1 MGYFLNCSY
10 GLVPE
15 TSIGGFMNILVSHTK
30 LCFLR
35 KSVLEYKELYFW
47 IVALIA
53 VFLLSDIKA
62 AENNLQL
69 SELPKPILQRIGY
82 EFGDISN
89 VKQVEM
95 LPSPKKSYDVG
106 SIGRKL
112 TADEWRA
119 SQAWEALAGYN
130 MAKVARFRGMNAMVW
145 CTLRGGGNSV
155 TYMKP
160 LIDFYDHAKLAFY
173 TFRQAIQLVFPC
185 SKGVDVVYGPEDK
198 IQPVIMNLRKPRK
211 VDLFIRIKNLQGN
224 LIEEKSYRSIKLT
237 NDRQPTVL
245 PAFKPN
251 VPSEGYYA
259 VEYEVVENK
268 HSIGRTFEFKYFS
281 KDSRANG
288 ETDFHGKTEVFN
300 TDQRVEFLNRYAD
313 YATRYFNDPNLDT
326 RIVTDAEVQDAMAK
340 FKPMPLPT
348 IRKHIALNNGWT
360 WLALREG
367 EPMQNKNSLLEWKQ
381 MPGVNLQDGHL
392 TIVKDEVTFTK
403 TFNPQTWRFFIQW
416 RARTPAKSPLTF
428 ILGDNNTPIITV
440 EFRKNGQLFCHAGGD
455 EHSIGSYQPKKWH
468 TFRVEVDLHPAYK
481 SFSLIVD
488 GKRKVYAA
496 PIVKA
501 ADSRVIIN
509 TFTVK
514 GSSNA
519 QLDDLWGVGYELA
532 SDLRNGTYTIAT
544 FVDQNFEIKPAIRG
558 WTKWEYDTRGWSQ
571 NGQLPLVIG
580 SERNRGRDLYMRRTV
595 KVGDFQKAFL
605 NIEALDPGGEIY
617 LNGKLVAK
625 LNRRPRRLD
634 VSAFLRRNANNLL
647 AVKVNHVPD
656 GYFKPDGHTSSDLL
670 FGWFAARMSLDLTT
684 ASHIENV
691 FVSTKTISKSS
702 ATTIVSVEVVND
714 SENAFNG
721 EIEVRFTPWYPK
733 EVNIASAKARFPIK
747 IKAGSHTRIERSVI
761 VPEPK
766 LWTCDTPNLYKV
778 TISLI
783 SSEGKS
789 IDDYVVTTGIRT
801 VRHENG
807 MFLLNGKPEMLNGAT
822 VMQFPAPLEEMSTW
836 HRCLPEEWIVKHILL
851 AKAASMNTLRMHTP
865 SCAYSDP
872 RFAEYGDQLG
882 IMFIWV
888 PTGWNRKDWA
898 EGGFSSGPKLSL
910 DEQVAEYITDMK
922 QVLNHP
928 SIVMWEIFNEGVP
941 KERRDMLL
949 AAFYPEIYKT
959 DKTRLISFL
968 KEYKSNKP
976 GLINS
981 VQYDVLGYG
990 NAWTKLREDAKKPRS
1005 DEYAVEFA
1013 EVAGQANWDLV
1024 KCKPWYRIHSYEW
1037 GTNLYKVTGIDPRTG
1052 KLRTVIIPEDEPP
1065 LY

>member
-440 EFRKNGQLFCHAGGD
+440 EFRKNGQLFCHAGGN

-595 KVGDFQKAFL
+595 KVGD
-605 NIEALDPGGEIY
+605 
-617 LNGKLVAK
+617 KLVAK

-783 SSEGKS
+783 S
-789 IDDYVVTTGIRT
+789 
-801 VRHENG
+801 

-976 GLINS
+976 GL
-981 VQYDVLGYG
+981 
-990 NAWTKLREDAKKPRS
+990 K
-1005 DEYAVEFA
+1005 
-1013 EVAGQANWDLV
+1013 
-1024 KCKPWYRIHSYEW
+1024 W